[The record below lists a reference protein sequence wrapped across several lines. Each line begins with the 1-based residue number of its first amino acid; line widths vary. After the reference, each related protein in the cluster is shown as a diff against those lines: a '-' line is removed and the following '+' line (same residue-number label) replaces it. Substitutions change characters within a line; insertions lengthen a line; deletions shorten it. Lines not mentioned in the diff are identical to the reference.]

1 MSRVVTEQQR
11 LPRWRATTRV
21 LAALVPAV
29 VCMLLATVRDH
40 VTAATCVLVMV
51 LCVVAAAATGDRVAG
66 LLAALSSGASFD
78 FFLTE
83 PYDSFTI
90 SGADDVEATVLLVL
104 ISLAVTE
111 ITLWGHRQRE
121 QASRHTGYL
130 EGVLGTARAV
140 AEGALPADAVVD
152 VVASEIA
159 DVLGVEQAG
168 YVEGPVRDNRVA
180 LLDHDGDLTRG
191 GHPVDVGRAG
201 FPTDEYVAVPVRRGT
216 VVVGHFL
223 LSSATR
229 TVYPSVEQRQVAV
242 LLADQVAV
250 AVAEGRS

>member
-1 MSRVVTEQQR
+1 
-11 LPRWRATTRV
+11 
-21 LAALVPAV
+21 
-29 VCMLLATVRDH
+29 
-40 VTAATCVLVMV
+40 VLVLV

-66 LLAALSSGASFD
+66 LLAAVSSGAFFD

-83 PYDSFTI
+83 PYGSLSI
-90 SGADDVEATVLLVL
+90 SRADDVEAAVLLVL

-121 QASRHTGYL
+121 QAFRHTGYL

-140 AEGALPADAVVD
+140 AEGELPASAVVGI
-152 VVASEIA
+152 VESQIA
-159 DVLGVEQAG
+159 QVLEVESARF
-168 YVEGPVRDNRVA
+168 VEGPVRDNRVA
-180 LLDHDGDLTRG
+180 LLDHDGNVTRG
-191 GHPVDVGRAG
+191 ERLVDVGRSG

-223 LSSATR
+223 VASATR
-229 TVYPSVEQRQVAV
+229 TAYPSIEQRQVAV

-250 AVAEGRS
+250 AVSGGRT

>member
-1 MSRVVTEQQR
+1 VV
-11 LPRWRATTRV
+11 PV
-21 LAALVPAV
+21 V
-29 VCMLLATVRDH
+29 VCAVLATVRDS
-40 VTAATCVLVMV
+40 VTAATCVLVLV

-66 LLAALSSGASFD
+66 LLAALSAGAFFD

-83 PYDSFTI
+83 PYGSFSI
-90 SGADDVEATVLLVL
+90 SRADDVEAAVLLVL

-121 QASRHTGYL
+121 QASRHAGYL

-140 AEGALPADAVVD
+140 AEGELPADTVVS

-159 DVLGVEQAG
+159 QVLGVENASF
-168 YVEGPVRDNRVA
+168 VEGPVRDSRVA
-180 LLDHDGDLTRG
+180 LLDHEGDVSRHG
-191 GHPVDVGRAG
+191 RPVDVARSG
-201 FPTDEYVAVPVRRGT
+201 FPTDEYVAVPVRRGSA
-216 VVVGHFL
+216 VVGHFL
-223 LSSATR
+223 LSSPTR

-250 AVAEGRS
+250 AVSEGRS